1 LATHATIDLET
12 IDVRPQATVLS
23 LGAVKFN
30 PLTSEE
36 PHSELYLKISIDDQD
51 RYNRTVSE
59 STLEW
64 WGKQDPKIMEEA
76 FDQTDAVT
84 VEDALA
90 EISKFSVGVDTF
102 WGQGYGFDYTMLED
116 MYRSI
121 GRPIPW
127 NFWQILDSRTLFRV
141 CKQDPRKQIQNDL
154 HNALADAYYQSKAI
168 QIAYSELGDAY
179 YQSKAIQIA
188 YSELGVTQ

>member
-30 PLTSEE
+30 PFTDEE

-51 RYNRTVSE
+51 RLGRTTSD

-64 WGKQDPKIMEEA
+64 WSKQDPQIMEEA
-76 FDQTDAVT
+76 FDQSAAVT

-90 EISKFSVGVDTF
+90 QISKFAVSVDTF

-116 MYRSI
+116 MYRST

-168 QIAYSELGDAY
+168 QIAYSELG
-179 YQSKAIQIA
+179 AIR
-188 YSELGVTQ
+188 